1 MEPFM
6 SGAVRTLI
14 RKLSIAV
21 LVVTA
26 LGVGYVAHGAGGPS
40 SDHAS
45 KAPAAAKKFTAS
57 DLLRV
62 ASTEAVGPNSFP
74 NSTIHMR
81 FTGITAGT
89 PNVNHSTDI
98 PVSSFQ
104 FGVGR
109 GISDSPHTAAK
120 PSVSEITLT
129 HTMDAYSTKLLNSA
143 LRGTATATSP
153 VVTLFFTATG
163 TSGPY
168 DYLQITLTNVLVSQY
183 SVSSGGENPTESIS
197 LNFVK
202 ITMTSHIPQ
211 GSTQTVSY
219 DASLP

>member
-1 MEPFM
+1 M

-14 RKLSIAV
+14 RKLSVAV

-26 LGVGYVAHGAGGPS
+26 LGVGYVAHGAGGSS

-62 ASTEAVGPNSFP
+62 ASTDAVGPNAFP
-74 NSTIHMR
+74 SSTIHMR
-81 FTGITAGT
+81 FTGITSGT
-89 PNVNHSTDI
+89 PAADHSTDI

-109 GISDSPHTAAK
+109 AISDSPHTAAK

-129 HTMDAYSTKLLNSA
+129 HATDAYSTKLLNSA
-143 LRGTATATSP
+143 LRGTSTATSP

-168 DYLQITLTNVLVSQY
+168 DYLTATLTNVLVSQY

-202 ITMTSHIPQ
+202 ITLTSHIPQ
-211 GSTQTVSY
+211 GTTQTVTY

>member
-1 MEPFM
+1 MN
-6 SGAVRTLI
+6 GAVRTLI
-14 RKLSIAV
+14 RKLSVAV

-26 LGVGYVAHGAGGPS
+26 VAAGYVAHGVGGVS
-40 SDHAS
+40 SDHAA
-45 KAPAAAKKFTAS
+45 KAPAVAKKFSAS

-62 ASTEAVGPNSFP
+62 ASTQAIGPATFP

-81 FTGITAGT
+81 FTGITSGA
-89 PNVNHSTDI
+89 PDANHSTDI

-104 FGVGR
+104 FGVAR
-109 GISDSPHTAAK
+109 AVSASPHTASK
-120 PSVSEITLT
+120 PNVSEITLT

-143 LRGTATATSP
+143 LRGTATSTTP

-168 DYLQITLTNVLVSQY
+168 DYLTITLANVLVSGY
-183 SVSSGGENPTESIS
+183 SMSSGGEVPSESVS

-202 ITMTSHIPQ
+202 MTITSHFPQ
-211 GSTQTVSY
+211 TATQTVLY
-219 DASLP
+219 DASAP